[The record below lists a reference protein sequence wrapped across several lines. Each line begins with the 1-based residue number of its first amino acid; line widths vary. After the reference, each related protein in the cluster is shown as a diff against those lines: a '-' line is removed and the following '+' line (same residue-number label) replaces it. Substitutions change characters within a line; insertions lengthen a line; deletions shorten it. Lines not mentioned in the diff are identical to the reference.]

1 MAEDN
6 GISYVASGEKQ
17 RLQRAADRAAAN
29 APRDPDNAN
38 RPTRKSKLR
47 MSEEDIVGLAS
58 ILALSLGK
66 DKTRRDLETL
76 VNLFSLTTTNLRS
89 MLSQRA
95 INRGAT
101 IEIID

>member
-29 APRDPDNAN
+29 APRDPDN
-38 RPTRKSKLR
+38 
-47 MSEEDIVGLAS
+47 
-58 ILALSLGK
+58 
-66 DKTRRDLETL
+66 
-76 VNLFSLTTTNLRS
+76 LFSLTTTNLRS

>member
-29 APRDPDNAN
+29 APGDPDNAN

-66 DKTRRDLETL
+66 DKTRRDLETAVGHL
-76 VNLFSLTTTNLRS
+76 LS
-89 MLSQRA
+89 MVRRLGRFDRQESA
-95 INRGAT
+95 K
-101 IEIID
+101 